1 MTAEEA
7 ELFRVR
13 VMRLGCASVL
23 AGLPQISIPIGT
35 VAGCPA
41 GLSFIA
47 WAGGDEAL
55 LDIACG
61 AARYC
66 GVIA

>member
-7 ELFRVR
+7 ESFRVR
-13 VMRLGCASVL
+13 VMRLGCPSVL
-23 AGLPQISIPIGT
+23 AGLPQIAIPAGT

-55 LDIACG
+55 LDLACDV
-61 AARYC
+61 AKFC
-66 GVIA
+66 GVVA